1 MDVRGRPVRFGMFE
15 VDLAAGELRKEGL
28 KVKLQEQPF
37 QVLLSLIARPR
48 EVVTREEIQKL
59 LWPEDT
65 NVDFDRGLN
74 RAINRLREALGDD
87 AENPR
92 FVETIPQRG
101 YRFLLDVQ
109 NVLVDVQNV
118 TAPIPKEAGSA
129 KSRRGWLALAGGLVA
144 APLVAVGYR
153 LFRSPSTQ
161 IRSIAVLP
169 LENLSGNPEQEYF
182 SDGMTD
188 ELIGQIA
195 RIGSLRVISRTSVMQ
210 YKRGRRKS
218 LPEIARELNVDAI
231 LEGTV
236 VQVGQKVRITA
247 QLIRASDDRH
257 LWSEEYER
265 ELTDILALQRAIAS
279 AVTGQIQRKLVP
291 QQNYARAPQVNT
303 EAYQAF
309 LKGSFFSRQG
319 ILGVAKSIEFFQQA
333 IQIDPLDAKSYAGL
347 AYVKCFAG
355 IYGFRPSSEVY
366 PEARAL
372 ALKALEIDDYSASA
386 HTVLADVKQGFDW
399 DLAGAEVE
407 VRRALQLNPSYVE
420 ARILYAE
427 SLTRMNRMDEA
438 VAASAEVISLAP
450 ITPGSFAVRGMI
462 FFHAR
467 RFQEAIQASR
477 LALEMDPRLANALWW
492 QGMSH
497 AGLSDF
503 PGAISCLT
511 RALAM
516 FDGSLFRALLGY
528 VYGRAGERAK
538 ALAMLEQVTAISKLT
553 YVTPVDFAII
563 HAGLGDADLAFAW
576 LEKAYQTRAVRVVE
590 LRSLYF
596 DGFRSD
602 SRYANLSRRVG
613 LPV

>member
-101 YRFLLDVQ
+101 YRFLVDVQ

-236 VQVGQKVRITA
+236 VQAGQKVRITA

-265 ELTDILALQRAIAS
+265 ELTDILALQREIAS

-309 LKGSFFSRQG
+309 LKGSFFSAQG

-333 IQIDPLDAKSYAGL
+333 IQIDPLDAQSYAGL
-347 AYVKCFAG
+347 AYVK
-355 IYGFRPSSEVY
+355 
-366 PEARAL
+366 
-372 ALKALEIDDYSASA
+372 
-386 HTVLADVKQGFDW
+386 
-399 DLAGAEVE
+399 
-407 VRRALQLNPSYVE
+407 
-420 ARILYAE
+420 
-427 SLTRMNRMDEA
+427 
-438 VAASAEVISLAP
+438 
-450 ITPGSFAVRGMI
+450 
-462 FFHAR
+462 
-467 RFQEAIQASR
+467 
-477 LALEMDPRLANALWW
+477 
-492 QGMSH
+492 
-497 AGLSDF
+497 
-503 PGAISCLT
+503 
-511 RALAM
+511 
-516 FDGSLFRALLGY
+516 
-528 VYGRAGERAK
+528 YGR
-538 ALAMLEQVTAISKLT
+538 
-553 YVTPVDFAII
+553 
-563 HAGLGDADLAFAW
+563 
-576 LEKAYQTRAVRVVE
+576 
-590 LRSLYF
+590 
-596 DGFRSD
+596 
-602 SRYANLSRRVG
+602 SRGGVC
-613 LPV
+613 